1 MRPLATARLWPTLSR
16 SRRFST
22 RPPLFRNIT
31 PRSEHTPLSP
41 NIPQIDYVGETREVL
56 NFTGR
61 VVRIIVLSG
70 VTLIAVGVAGYE
82 GLHLYVENGPM
93 AVPSRGND
101 EWGWE
106 DEVQGWT
113 GGPKGGTD
121 PRLGVKGRH
130 AIRAAWM
137 CQNWGAGDAN
147 GAIGRQGFF
156 EPDYMAVRGMIGED
170 PTVIRPDRG
179 YEMAGEFIN
188 VALEAARVKGL
199 VFPPTLSVL
208 RESGPPTGASTS
220 VQGDPAVVDLL
231 LLKAGA
237 LERVG
242 SMDSLNQAKE
252 LYEQIVTTIHSDA
265 SPIHEARVM
274 RLATKVG
281 TLCARMGQGDE
292 ALAWWGWGLRRVG
305 MEIPSR
311 IKEMKTEARSWF
323 GKAPEAEQ
331 PSIPI
336 ALPPPVLRAT
346 VSLLI
351 SASTHLATR
360 SHIPAAATLQT
371 TALTLLP
378 APAPINRPTPSTAGA
393 TLHHT
398 WLEQRSSL
406 LTLHLA
412 STTYALGRPGL
423 NLATVAS
430 NRADNVLSA
439 LNPLPPVYAKAYYQA
454 AHNLRRDALLTAA
467 EAAYT
472 QGILLERQPFP
483 TLDHVAELFER
494 AMSLNALE
502 TGKTETGAMGP
513 EWQKYYQNFVRV
525 KEKLGQSIE
534 SK

>member
-1 MRPLATARLWPTLSR
+1 MRPPAVQSLYRIGASKARC
-16 SRRFST
+16 FST
-22 RPPLFRNIT
+22 LPPLRRNIT

-56 NFTGR
+56 TFTGR
-61 VVRIIVLSG
+61 IVKIIVLAG
-70 VTLIAVGVAGYE
+70 VTIVTVGVAGYE

-121 PRLGVKGRH
+121 PRLGMKGRH
-130 AIRAAWM
+130 AVRAAWM

-170 PTVIRPDRG
+170 PTIIRPDRG

-199 VFPPTLSVL
+199 VFPPALSVL
-208 RESGPPTGASTS
+208 RETGPPTSVSTTI
-220 VQGDPAVVDLL
+220 QGDPAVIDLL

-252 LYEQIVTTIHSDA
+252 LYEQIVTSTHSDS
-265 SPIHEARVM
+265 SPIYEARIM

-292 ALAWWGWGLRRVG
+292 AVAWWGWGLKRVG
-305 MEIPSR
+305 MEVQL
-311 IKEMKTEARSWF
+311 KEIKTETRSWF
-323 GKAPEAEQ
+323 AAAPEPEQ
-331 PSIPI
+331 PMIPTS
-336 ALPPPVLRAT
+336 LPPPVLRAT
-346 VSLLI
+346 VSLLVA
-351 SASTHLATR
+351 ASTHFATR
-360 SHIPAAATLQT
+360 SQIAAASNLQT

-378 APAPINRPTPSTAGA
+378 APAPIPRPTATTAGA

-430 NRADNVLSA
+430 NRADSVLAA
-439 LNPLPPVYAKAYYQA
+439 LTPLSPVYAKAYHHT

-472 QGILLERQPFP
+472 RGVLLERQSHSLE
-483 TLDHVAELFER
+483 TVAELYER
-494 AMSLNALE
+494 AMSLNAQE
-502 TGKTETGAMGP
+502 SGKTDVMGA
-513 EWQKYYQNFVRV
+513 EWEKYYQSFARV
-525 KEKLGQSIE
+525 KEKLGQSVE